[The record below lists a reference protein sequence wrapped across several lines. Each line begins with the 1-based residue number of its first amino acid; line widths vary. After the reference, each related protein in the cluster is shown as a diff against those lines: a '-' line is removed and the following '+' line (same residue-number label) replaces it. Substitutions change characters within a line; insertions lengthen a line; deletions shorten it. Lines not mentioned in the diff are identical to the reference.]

1 MGDIFGGGIHKGALD
16 SADVTIYKVQISIIS
31 ILKIGKLGWIE
42 YIDRDIFTALT
53 YLDFH
58 HEHKVSKYIQMFS
71 KVYCFLACALSLF
84 VDHVS

>member
-1 MGDIFGGGIHKGALD
+1 MNR
-16 SADVTIYKVQISIIS
+16 IYRQRRFYSIQ
-31 ILKIGKLGWIE
+31 
-42 YIDRDIFTALT
+42 
-53 YLDFH
+53 FH